1 VAASKVGRAA
11 RPESAGFERIW
22 QAHQKILSGDTMTDE
37 HSHPGQES
45 MFAEVA
51 RTVGETV
58 GSIAAKVNNVTAP
71 VIADVEKRVKAARKS
86 KAPERA
92 AKAVKKAAKRAAGKV
107 KKAVDTTAS
116 KAKKAAKNARS
127 AAKAAAKK
135 ASKKAKPRVK
145 AVKRKLKAKVK
156 GKSKRK

>member
-1 VAASKVGRAA
+1 
-11 RPESAGFERIW
+11 
-22 QAHQKILSGDTMTDE
+22 MTDD
-37 HSHPGQES
+37 HSHHNQES

-58 GSIAAKVNNVTAP
+58 GSIAAKVSNVTAP
-71 VIADVEKRVKAARKS
+71 VIHDVEKRVKAARKS

-127 AAKAAAKK
+127 AAKSAAKK

-145 AVKRKLKAKVK
+145 AAKRKLKSKAK
-156 GKSKRK
+156 RR